1 MAKKQTQA
9 RRIADGIEAATM
21 HVLCGHRKFIDS
33 DAQELHMLRQAIC
46 YLIGWTQEDEPE
58 VSQALEK
65 LLEEVEG

>member
-9 RRIADGIEAATM
+9 QRISEGIEAATK
-21 HVLCGHRKFIDS
+21 HVLSSQRGFIDS
-33 DAQELHMLRQAIC
+33 DAQELHALRQAVC

-65 LLEEVEG
+65 MLKAVEG